1 MGVECIL
8 FDTHF
13 FMIKLELK
21 LKLVQ
26 MDKVVIHFG
35 HSDHIQQ
42 ATPKQI
48 NHIRRLFE
56 RNNDIDTFYKYI
68 TRNGVGKPEYWINK
82 QNASILIDALEHG
95 RKLIFI
101 DDTKFINTS

>member
-1 MGVECIL
+1 MY
-8 FDTHF
+8 FRHPF

-21 LKLVQ
+21 LKFVK
-26 MDKVVIHFG
+26 MDKAVIHVG
-35 HSDHIQQ
+35 HSEYNQR

-48 NHIRRLFE
+48 NLLRMLFE
-56 RNNDIDTFYKYI
+56 RNNDLETFHKYI
-68 TRNGVGKPEYWINK
+68 TRGGIENPEYWINK

>member
-1 MGVECIL
+1 
-8 FDTHF
+8 
-13 FMIKLELK
+13 
-21 LKLVQ
+21 
-26 MDKVVIHFG
+26 MDKAVIHLG
-35 HSDHIQQ
+35 HSDHIQR

-48 NHIRRLFE
+48 NLIRMLFE

-95 RKLIFI
+95 KKLIFI